1 MPRVSAIFSSQVFRA
16 RDLGEARS
24 VHITGWHEERM
35 WGEDCYVLDL
45 AGEDRVLR
53 LTSTLARDIAQVLG
67 SDELEDWIDRWVT
80 IYPSPQ
86 KIRDRDSG
94 EEKTVDTIRA
104 CASDKDKGLSRQRL
118 RQAPPDDDIPF

>member
-1 MPRVSAIFSSQVFRA
+1 
-16 RDLGEARS
+16 
-24 VHITGWHEERM
+24 M